1 MTTATQATGRTA
13 AGKKRRNKPEAEVK
27 VFASAVKND
36 APEVETH
43 AQATEMSL
51 PEKQMLCL
59 IVAESDPLPYPLN
72 PLRMAAG
79 PDEQVYDIPE
89 EAKAAVFGEVWPFHG
104 CPALEDER
112 FDIHENKVFV
122 FRDAQIIRYKG
133 RNLMVSPYYAQ
144 SGGMAVDFLPPESE
158 AALFK
163 KQ

>member
-1 MTTATQATGRTA
+1 MTV
-13 AGKKRRNKPEAEVK
+13 P
-27 VFASAVKND
+27 AS
-36 APEVETH
+36 
-43 AQATEMSL
+43 
-51 PEKQMLCL
+51 
-59 IVAESDPLPYPLN
+59 
-72 PLRMAAG
+72 
-79 PDEQVYDIPE
+79 
-89 EAKAAVFGEVWPFHG
+89 KAAVFREVWPFYG